1 MMKVAAAFLVHK
13 DKVLIARRKTPP
25 RLAGKWEFPGG
36 KIEPGETPEACLTRE
51 LEEEF
56 GITVKVGEFLADSV
70 HRHDKGAFHILAYH
84 TTWLAG
90 QIVPVDH
97 DRCAWAGPHNLLEY
111 NLLPADIELAE
122 SLIENWRNRR

>member
-1 MMKVAAAFLVHK
+1 MIKVAAAFMIHNT
-13 DKVLIARRKTPP
+13 KVLIARRKTPQ

-36 KIEPGETPEACLTRE
+36 KIEAGETPEACLTRE

-56 GITVKVGEFLADSV
+56 GITVKVGEFLAESV

-90 QIVPVDH
+90 RIVPVDH
-97 DRCAWAGPHNLLEY
+97 DRCAWAGPDNLLEY
-111 NLLPADIELAE
+111 DLLPADIELAK
-122 SLIENWRNRR
+122 SLIEKWRNQR